1 MEEEAAAVAV
11 ASEGVEVVVKADV
24 PLLYSSAVLLSMI
37 SAGQRESHF
46 EDLKVGPHWQ
56 RLVLTAAMTLDLVCV
71 VRRFASLTKMIL
83 EVPLL

>member
-46 EDLKVGPHWQ
+46 EDLKVGDSPDK
-56 RLVLTAAMTLDLVCV
+56 LLLLPCESV
-71 VRRFASLTKMIL
+71 
-83 EVPLL
+83 VPLAHR